1 MCWTCS
7 PGCSGNSVPHSLN
20 FWKTLGIVL
29 RLFQLKIQFMTS
41 SGILGD
47 SSMDSLDLSAIMTLL
62 RELHLV
68 GLGCS
73 MRSSNFNGTRVN
85 WRHRNE
91 MMTWGMW
98 SWNKS
103 CEHYNRRY
111 WWLFPPELFPSFFP
125 PFSLFFFS
133 PSSPSSFSFS
143 SSSFSSSFFFF
154 ENHSRK
160 RREKYRLRLEIAS
173 ILWRKMDRNEK
184 HKNIKRSGKRR
195 EIKAHGAPLFFATFT
210 SIQPH
215 RLMSDDLLSKFHYWF
230 HLNFILNPVRSF
242 HFAIPILF
250 RYSIYFIRNIFLIT
264 RNKRLFPF

>member
-1 MCWTCS
+1 MCVCVYLSVCVWACVYVCVCVSVKVVGSSLVTCH
-7 PGCSGNSVPHSLN
+7 V
-20 FWKTLGIVL
+20 
-29 RLFQLKIQFMTS
+29 R
-41 SGILGD
+41 D
-47 SSMDSLDLSAIMTLL
+47 
-62 RELHLV
+62 
-68 GLGCS
+68 
-73 MRSSNFNGTRVN
+73 
-85 WRHRNE
+85 
-91 MMTWGMW
+91 
-98 SWNKS
+98 WNKRDQS
-103 CEHYNRRY
+103 LLMPR
-111 WWLFPPELFPSFFP
+111 WWQVVKVQVFSFPS
-125 PFSLFFFS
+125 SS
-133 PSSPSSFSFS
+133 SSSSSSSYSSSSPSSFSFS

-264 RNKRLFPF
+264 RNLTGCFPFNSLIN